1 MRKIILLALLAMA
14 LVVSLVAF
22 AACKD
27 EEAPPVE
34 EEAPPVEESAPPK
47 GLEDTRW
54 ILESY
59 GEPENLNAVLEGTEI
74 NAIFG
79 SALVR
84 VHGSAGCNS
93 YSGKYQSSD
102 SKLSIPFPLVIS
114 RIIVCSEPEGINEQE
129 LQYLEA
135 LQAAESYQI
144 QDGKLRISCG
154 TQILV
159 FSTK

>member
-1 MRKIILLALLAMA
+1 MRKRILLVLLAVA

-47 GLEDTRW
+47 GLEDVSW

-59 GEPENLNAVLEGTEI
+59 GEPENLKAVLKGTEI
-74 NAIFG
+74 TAIFG
-79 SALVR
+79 SALGR
-84 VHGSAGCNS
+84 VHGSAGCNG

-102 SKLSIPFPLVIS
+102 SQLSIPFPLVIS
-114 RIIVCSEPEGINEQE
+114 RLIVCYEPEGINEQE
-129 LQYLEA
+129 LQYVKA
-135 LQAAESYQI
+135 VQAAESYQI
-144 QDGKLRISCG
+144 QDGKLEIICG